1 VKRYITL
8 FAAAVLLATSS
19 ALAAKE
25 LKIGFVNS
33 AVLLDQAPQAE
44 QARKD
49 LEREFSGREK
59 EIIEAQR
66 AAQELEQKLSRDAVT
81 MSDSERARHERELNR
96 RLREL
101 QRMQNEF
108 YDDLNLRKNE
118 ELGRLQRKVLEAIQ
132 ELAREEGYDLILAEG
147 VVYAGE
153 RVDVTG
159 EVLRRLE
166 ADPDLR
172 R

>member
-1 VKRYITL
+1 VKRYVVL
-8 FAAAVLLATSS
+8 FGAAVLLASSS
-19 ALAAKE
+19 AVAAKE

-33 AVLLDQAPQAE
+33 SVLLDQAPQAE

-49 LEREFSGREK
+49 LEREFSSREK
-59 EIIEAQR
+59 EIIDAQR

-81 MSDSERARHERELNR
+81 MSDSERARQERELNR

-108 YDDLNLRKNE
+108 RDDLNLRKNE
-118 ELGRLQRKVLEAIQ
+118 ELGRLQRKVLDTIQ
-132 ELAREEGYDLILAEG
+132 VLAREEGYDLILAEG
-147 VVYAGE
+147 VVYADD
-153 RVDVTG
+153 RVNVTG

-166 ADPDLR
+166 ADLR